1 MGPTQVGGT
10 AEGNVPPDQAH
21 HLITTFGI
29 LGCAITGSAAA
40 VATLRLAPAGAAPAA
55 AFAVLAFN
63 LAAAI
68 LIGLCGHTRARRK
81 SSRRK
86 GSQNLPRRRAA
97 NWTAMGRSTCSA
109 TINFAES
116 SSCGSWCSTAIVS
129 PS

>member
-1 MGPTQVGGT
+1 MTVSNSPPPPAPFPGERPTSSARLSISMGPTQVGGT

-68 LIGLCGHTRARRK
+68 LIGLCGHTPARRK

-86 GSQNLPRRRAA
+86 GSQNLPQPP
-97 NWTAMGRSTCSA
+97 
-109 TINFAES
+109 S
-116 SSCGSWCSTAIVS
+116 S
-129 PS
+129 